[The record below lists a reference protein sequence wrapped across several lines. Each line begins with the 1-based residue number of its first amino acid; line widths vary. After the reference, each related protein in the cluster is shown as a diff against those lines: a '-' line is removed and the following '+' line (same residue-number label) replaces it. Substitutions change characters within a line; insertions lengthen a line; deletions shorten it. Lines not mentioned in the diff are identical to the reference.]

1 LKHIDFSLLD
11 KHKPAL
17 VISTGAVPLTA
28 MALSRFRV
36 LLHARSM
43 RRSFDSNLNELQRH

>member
-28 MALSRFRV
+28 MALSRFPRAAARAVNASIV
-36 LLHARSM
+36 L
-43 RRSFDSNLNELQRH
+43 FKFE